1 VQGKGGN
8 DVKAN
13 RTPATEHDLVPSVSS
28 AASRETEQR
37 VIGRPWLPGQSGNPS
52 GRPPK
57 GHTLADKLRAKLDEL
72 SKLKGGSDGRTVG
85 DDVIDAAIKLALS
98 GEPHAVR
105 AVELILDRIDGKV
118 SIPIEVS
125 QVTMLIDPE
134 DDVQ

>member
-1 VQGKGGN
+1 VSKPT
-8 DVKAN
+8 A
-13 RTPATEHDLVPSVSS
+13 PAPEQDIARS
-28 AASRETEQR
+28 ADQ
-37 VIGRPWLPGQSGNPS
+37 VLLGRLPDGTWPRGVSGNPS

-57 GHTLADKLRAKLDEL
+57 GHTLGDKLRAKLAEL

-85 DDVIDAAIKLALS
+85 DDVVDGVIQLALS